1 MKAKISKAKA
11 VAIAIAGS
19 LALVWSGA
27 VAAGGGQRN
36 VEGRSAAPV
45 SQQTPGLAGLNDDAA
60 ATGST
65 LSIGG
70 SGTVGYDSTR
80 SAAENIDYWRLGE
93 EPSGRGSASSDRHSG
108 VIVHPEPNR

>member
-1 MKAKISKAKA
+1 MKGKISKAKA
-11 VAIAIAGS
+11 IAIAVAAS
-19 LALVWSGA
+19 IAFIWSGA
-27 VAAGGGQRN
+27 AAAGGVERS
-36 VEGRSAAPV
+36 VEGRTSVPASAA
-45 SQQTPGLAGLNDDAA
+45 TPGLAGVNDDAA

-80 SAAENIDYWRLGE
+80 SAGENVDYWRLGE
-93 EPSGRGSASSDRHSG
+93 EASGSTAAPSSTG